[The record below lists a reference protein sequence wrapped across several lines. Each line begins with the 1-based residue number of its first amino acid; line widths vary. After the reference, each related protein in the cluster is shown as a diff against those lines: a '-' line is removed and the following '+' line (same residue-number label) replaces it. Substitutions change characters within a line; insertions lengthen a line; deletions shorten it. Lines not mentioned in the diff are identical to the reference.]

1 MNTRTMAKR
10 LEKLEVR
17 YAPAPPMFIRVLFV
31 EPGGEITG
39 EQIFEVGGRDRRGQ
53 PARGAARQAGD
64 AYTARR

>member
-10 LEKLEVR
+10 LDKLEVR

-39 EQIFEVGGRDRRGQ
+39 EQIIEVGGGRDRRSQ
-53 PARGAARQAGD
+53 PARQAGD
-64 AYTARR
+64 ANAARR